1 VKARPRLR
9 SRQTFRSLRSKN
21 FLRYTAGSL
30 VSSLGTWMATTSLT
44 WLVLRTTDSGV
55 MVGWTV
61 ACQYGPLL
69 LIGGWA
75 GTVVDRLDKRR
86 LIAATSVLLAVQSSA
101 VAVLVM
107 VGATSPA
114 WVLALTAVQGVVLMF
129 DLPARRAF
137 VRQLVQPADLS
148 NAIGLVTTAD
158 VATRAVGPALAGL
171 LVLKVGI
178 AWCFWLNAASY
189 LAMAAAL
196 GAMTIED
203 IARARNDSV
212 GHRRIRAG
220 LAYVRSVPVL
230 RMTLVV
236 TAAIGTIAF
245 NFQIN
250 LAILARVDYGGGA
263 GLFGLFNTL
272 MGLGAIGGALWMS
285 RQPDAS
291 PRLLMR
297 TASSMGISMIAASAA
312 PTLAVELIAIF
323 ACGVTSVAFFALAG
337 ALCMQATAPQF
348 QGRIAALVMITFV
361 GSAPVGGPLLG
372 WISGAAGGRVGL
384 LVGGVTCLAA
394 SAYVLVNV
402 RLGRVSLIG
411 EVLTDP

>member
-1 VKARPRLR
+1 
-9 SRQTFRSLRSKN
+9 
-21 FLRYTAGSL
+21 
-30 VSSLGTWMATTSLT
+30 
-44 WLVLRTTDSGV
+44 
-55 MVGWTV
+55 
-61 ACQYGPLL
+61 
-69 LIGGWA
+69 
-75 GTVVDRLDKRR
+75 
-86 LIAATSVLLAVQSSA
+86 
-101 VAVLVM
+101 
-107 VGATSPA
+107 
-114 WVLALTAVQGVVLMF
+114 
-129 DLPARRAF
+129 
-137 VRQLVQPADLS
+137 
-148 NAIGLVTTAD
+148 
-158 VATRAVGPALAGL
+158 
-171 LVLKVGI
+171 
-178 AWCFWLNAASY
+178 
-189 LAMAAAL
+189 
-196 GAMTIED
+196 
-203 IARARNDSV
+203 
-212 GHRRIRAG
+212 
-220 LAYVRSVPVL
+220 
-230 RMTLVV
+230 MTLVV

-402 RLGRVSLIG
+402 RLGRVTLIG